1 MGNSAAKEAREG
13 STSESNRPAS
23 ASRHSSASDVSGTP
37 SHRTFRSHSHQG
49 QRDNHS
55 GVVASTRSS
64 IRHALNLDEQVDGG
78 YLVPQ
83 GVYTGPQDF
92 KARIVR
98 QLQVDRRLA
107 PFFKGL
113 EDYDDSWT
121 GAQLIAA
128 VRGQPIPPA
137 DAPDTFVPAQ
147 PTQRARSKSNVESPP
162 TAPGRRSRANTASS
176 GSDKKPLE
184 ATLYRGAIEC
194 PICFLFYPPYLNSTR
209 CCDQPICS
217 ECFVQIKRADPHV
230 PEHENENNSQYDLRS
245 ATPFGMIELISEP
258 ACCPYCTEPDFGVTY
273 QPPPFRTGLSSSP
286 ASALRATLSRHSSTP
301 SAMSLNNSSSASV
314 NSGTSQPGV
323 RRRQTLPSS
332 ASEVVTTDRI
342 RPDWALK
349 LANAN
354 AHAARRAAAATALHS
369 AAFLADNMGDTTSS
383 SIGGFR
389 QSGRNRLLP
398 RPSGLDILM
407 SGGHPSALSTSPTSP
422 PPSGSRSSAGTSS
435 SPSRRA
441 RRMVDLEEMMV
452 MEAIRISLL
461 EDEARQ
467 QREREQA
474 QRGSEVLQQ
483 RRASATASPTGT
495 TSPSTP
501 PVSATEPP
509 AENDSA
515 ATAIPYPLPA
525 QQETASTSSASLV
538 SAASSA
544 ESDLPHQA
552 RTLADPV
559 TASSSS
565 SSLTAASQPPGFSY
579 GSLTGTLMVD
589 NTSNCVTNGS
599 TVDTR
604 PAADDSKGNDAE
616 SRKGK
621 DRVSDMKIEDTTVR
635 QSGPHLQAA

>member
-1 MGNSAAKEAREG
+1 MGNSATKETREG
-13 STSESNRPAS
+13 STSEPTRPAL

-37 SHRTFRSHSHQG
+37 SHRTFRSHSHHG

-55 GVVASTRSS
+55 GVVSSTRSS

-121 GAQLIAA
+121 DAQLIAA

-137 DAPDTFVPAQ
+137 DMVETPSVPAQ
-147 PTQRARSKSNVESPP
+147 PTQRARSKSNVESP
-162 TAPGRRSRANTASS
+162 TMVPGRRSRANTASS
-176 GSDKKPLE
+176 GSDKKPIE
-184 ATLYRGAIEC
+184 ATLYRGASEC

-230 PEHENENNSQYDLRS
+230 PEHENENNQYDLRS
-245 ATPFGMIELISEP
+245 SPSPFGMIELISEP

-273 QPPPFRTGLSSSP
+273 RPPPFRTGLSSSP
-286 ASALRATLSRHSSTP
+286 ASALRATLTRHSSTP

-314 NSGTSQPGV
+314 NSGTSQSK
-323 RRRQTLPSS
+323 RRQTLPSS
-332 ASEVVTTDRI
+332 AAEVVTTDRI

-369 AAFLADNMGDTTSS
+369 AAFLADNMGDSTGSS
-383 SIGGFR
+383 AGFR

-398 RPSGLDILM
+398 RASGLDILI

-422 PPSGSRSSAGTSS
+422 TRSGSRSSAGTSG

-452 MEAIRISLL
+452 MEVRSGILIRL
-461 EDEARQ
+461 
-467 QREREQA
+467 
-474 QRGSEVLQQ
+474 
-483 RRASATASPTGT
+483 
-495 TSPSTP
+495 
-501 PVSATEPP
+501 
-509 AENDSA
+509 
-515 ATAIPYPLPA
+515 
-525 QQETASTSSASLV
+525 
-538 SAASSA
+538 
-544 ESDLPHQA
+544 
-552 RTLADPV
+552 
-559 TASSSS
+559 
-565 SSLTAASQPPGFSY
+565 
-579 GSLTGTLMVD
+579 
-589 NTSNCVTNGS
+589 
-599 TVDTR
+599 
-604 PAADDSKGNDAE
+604 
-616 SRKGK
+616 
-621 DRVSDMKIEDTTVR
+621 
-635 QSGPHLQAA
+635 